1 MTAFLLAAAAM
12 LALALGLTLPALARK
27 VPVHERAAA
36 GGGRRWSVPAVAL
49 ALPLAAATLYA
60 ALGTPQAL
68 LTAPAPAPAAAADAA
83 TAASPEI
90 GPAQIEA
97 MVSRLAA
104 RLEANPADA
113 EGWRMLARSYET
125 LRRYGAAVEAYRRL
139 MALEPDNPDIL
150 ADCAVALAMTLDQRL
165 TGEPEKLIARALQ
178 IDPSHVQ
185 ALALLG
191 SAAYERGEYAEAIK
205 PWKKILAMV
214 PAESE
219 IGKSIAINVAKA
231 AVLAAPK

>member
-1 MTAFLLAAAAM
+1 MTAFLLTAAAM

-27 VPVHERAAA
+27 VPVLERGAA

-49 ALPLAAATLYA
+49 ALPLAAGTLYA
-60 ALGTPQAL
+60 ALGTPQAV
-68 LTAPAPAPAAAADAA
+68 LTAPAPAAASAPAPA
-83 TAASPEI
+83 TASPEI

-113 EGWRMLARSYET
+113 EGWRRLARSYET
-125 LRRYGAAVEAYRRL
+125 LRRYGAAVAAYRRL

-165 TGEPEKLIARALQ
+165 TGEPEKLIVRALQ

-191 SAAYERGEYAEAIK
+191 SAAYERGDYAEAIK